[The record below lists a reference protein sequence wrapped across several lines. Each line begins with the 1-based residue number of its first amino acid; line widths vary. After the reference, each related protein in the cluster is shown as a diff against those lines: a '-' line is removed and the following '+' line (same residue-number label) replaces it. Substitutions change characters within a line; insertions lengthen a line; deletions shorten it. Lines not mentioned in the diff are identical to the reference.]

1 MIELR
6 LYFKRQADGTF
17 QLKLSN
23 GFRLVFLTLSGFTAA
38 AMIGAATFSGI
49 GLALVLITAGG
60 ALFDESWTWHPE
72 SGRLERRIGLLFA
85 YRRYLLDPSD
95 IMAVELRR
103 FASGHKHQRLVRLN
117 LEHGKTGTIT
127 LECHRLVP
135 GDNLEEAAHA
145 IAFVLGKPLIELD
158 A

>member
-1 MIELR
+1 MFELR

-23 GFRLVFLTLSGFTAA
+23 SFRLVFLTLSGFTAA
-38 AMIGAATFSGI
+38 AMIGAGNLSPI
-49 GLALVLITAGG
+49 GMALVLITLGG

-72 SGRLERRIGLLFA
+72 SGRLERRIGLLFI
-85 YRRYLLDPSD
+85 YRQFLLDPSD
-95 IMAVELRR
+95 IMAIELRR
-103 FASGHKHQRLVRLN
+103 FASGHRHQRLVRLN

-127 LECHRLVP
+127 LECHRLMP
-135 GDNLEEAAHA
+135 GDSLEEAAHA
-145 IAFVLGKPLIELD
+145 FAIALGKPLIELD